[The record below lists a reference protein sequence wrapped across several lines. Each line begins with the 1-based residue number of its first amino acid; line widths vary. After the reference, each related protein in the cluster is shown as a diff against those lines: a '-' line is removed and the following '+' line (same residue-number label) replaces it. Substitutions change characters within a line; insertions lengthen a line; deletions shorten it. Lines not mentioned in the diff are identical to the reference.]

1 MSNPEADPSASL
13 RNLAQT
19 WLKRNLTAAE
29 LSELEQFRQSWENQD
44 RTHHGAAGGTASSD
58 PATHARLQAAQALNE
73 GRQRSESLIR
83 DVLQKLQTTASQAL
97 QAHEREE
104 QAILKIVETAHSLND
119 LRPSALMP
127 PAAGLPPAAQL
138 ALPQIADRL
147 ANLVKT
153 EVEKCF
159 ERYFGPLQRQLANA
173 LARIDNV
180 AAPAAETDAAAA
192 PPNTSTVPPVDSNT
206 PAASISASQSPSP
219 DVYAPSATPAAH

>member
-1 MSNPEADPSASL
+1 MSNLETDPSASL

-19 WLKRNLTAAE
+19 WLKRDLTAAE
-29 LSELEQFRQSWENQD
+29 LSELEQFRQSWENPD
-44 RTHHGAAGGTASSD
+44 RTHQRMTGGTASSD
-58 PATHARLQAAQALNE
+58 PAAHARAQAAQALNE
-73 GRQRSESLIR
+73 GKQRSESLIR
-83 DVLQKLQTTASQAL
+83 DVLQKLQATASQAL

-153 EVEKCF
+153 EVERCF
-159 ERYFGPLQRQLANA
+159 ERYFGPLQRQLATA
-173 LARIDNV
+173 LERIDRT
-180 AAPAAETDAAAA
+180 ATLAETTNTTPA
-192 PPNTSTVPPVDSNT
+192 PPQTPLAPLTDNSL
-206 PAASISASQSPSP
+206 PAASTSVSQSPSP
-219 DVYAPSATPAAH
+219 DVYATSATPAAH